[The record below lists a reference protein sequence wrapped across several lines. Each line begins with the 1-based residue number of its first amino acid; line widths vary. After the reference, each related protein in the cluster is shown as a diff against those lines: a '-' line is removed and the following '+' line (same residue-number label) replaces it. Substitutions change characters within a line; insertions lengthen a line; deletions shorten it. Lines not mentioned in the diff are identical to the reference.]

1 LSFHFSEVAG
11 VLVLLSL
18 TAHDEFLLLAYRL
31 PWSMDDLSSCPHP
44 DVHVQRIRMGRQIAV
59 IDADIESCLAL
70 CEALEQEQYRAS
82 PLHSV
87 VNLESEIQGGRYRV
101 VILDLDT
108 LPVDNRLFR
117 ELKRVSPASYIIG
130 LSSRPFHPNLE
141 EAFSAHISVC
151 LAKPVDRNE
160 LVSWLRSL
168 CENES
173 SSRDSPAG

>member
-1 LSFHFSEVAG
+1 
-11 VLVLLSL
+11 
-18 TAHDEFLLLAYRL
+18 
-31 PWSMDDLSSCPHP
+31 
-44 DVHVQRIRMGRQIAV
+44 MGRPIAV

-82 PLHSV
+82 PFHSV
-87 VNLESEIQGGRYRV
+87 VNLEREIQGGRYRV

-117 ELKRVSPASYIIG
+117 ELKRVSPESYIIG

-160 LVSWLRSL
+160 LVCWLRSL